1 MLSTMSHPAQ
11 IVHAHEDRVNIALL
25 KAEQARLVGEAE
37 GTKGTEE
44 LLVRRLLRGLRDW
57 HSSLFGPNHAQ
68 PTLTGRPGH

>member
-11 IVHAHEDRVNIALL
+11 IVHAHKERVNIALR

-37 GTKGTEE
+37 GAKGTEE
-44 LLVRRLLRGLRDW
+44 LLWRRLLRRLRDW
-57 HSSLFGPNHAQ
+57 HSSLLGPNHAH